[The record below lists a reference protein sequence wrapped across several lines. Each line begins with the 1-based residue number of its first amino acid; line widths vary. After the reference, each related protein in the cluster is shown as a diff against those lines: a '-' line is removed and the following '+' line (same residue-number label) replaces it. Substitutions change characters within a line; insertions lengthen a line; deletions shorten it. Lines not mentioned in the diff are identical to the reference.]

1 MTMEKGKKTRI
12 SLDLSQSAF
21 GRLEDLESVTDAN
34 SKADLIREA
43 LRLYEYLVKQ
53 SIKGSKVQC
62 VAPDGSVTEV
72 FATSLPT
79 PAQENSLVSA

>member
-1 MTMEKGKKTRI
+1 MEKKKTRI

-21 GRLEDLESVTDAN
+21 DRLTALESVTDAS

-53 SIKGSKVQC
+53 SVKGAKIQC
-62 VAPDGSVTEV
+62 VSPNGEVTEV

-79 PAQENSLVSA
+79 PNDELVPA

>member
-1 MTMEKGKKTRI
+1 MMEKGKKTRI

-21 GRLEDLESVTDAN
+21 DRLTALESITDSS

-43 LRLYEYLVKQ
+43 LRLYEYLVRQ
-53 SIKGSKVQC
+53 SVKGSKVQC
-62 VAPDGSVTEV
+62 VSTDGKVTEV
-72 FATSLPT
+72 FATSLPA